1 MFLEALRFKNPEII
15 IIVPLIRS
23 LVILLMNDHRKS
35 KMDIGVSKFKRNK
48 KKFKNLKNYLK
59 LFL

>member
-35 KMDIGVSKFKRNK
+35 KMDIVVSKFKRNK
-48 KKFKNLKNYLK
+48 KKFKTLKII
-59 LFL
+59 